1 MAVDGLERIYG
12 RNPVNEVLL
21 AGRRQV
27 RKLLVAQGARERDT
41 LGEAIAL
48 ARAASVPI
56 ERVAR
61 QELDRLNVNH
71 QGVVAEATAYPYVT
85 ISEVQ
90 DRALAGREPPLVLL
104 LDLLQDPQNLGVL
117 LRTAEAT
124 GVHGVVI
131 PQRRSVGV
139 TPAVVSASAGA
150 SEHLWVARANLA
162 HAMRALKAAGLWMFG
177 LEVSERAKP
186 VQDLDLQGG
195 IGLVVG
201 SEGEGLRR
209 LVAQSCDWLV
219 RLPMR
224 GRIESLNASVAGSIM
239 LYEIWRA
246 RGYAAG
252 EPAAE

>member
-1 MAVDGLERIYG
+1 
-12 RNPVNEVLL
+12 
-21 AGRRQV
+21 
-27 RKLLVAQGARERDT
+27 
-41 LGEAIAL
+41 
-48 ARAASVPI
+48 
-56 ERVAR
+56 
-61 QELDRLNVNH
+61 
-71 QGVVAEATAYPYVT
+71 
-85 ISEVQ
+85 
-90 DRALAGREPPLVLL
+90 
-104 LDLLQDPQNLGVL
+104 
-117 LRTAEAT
+117 
-124 GVHGVVI
+124 
-131 PQRRSVGV
+131 
-139 TPAVVSASAGA
+139 
-150 SEHLWVARANLA
+150 
-162 HAMRALKAAGLWMFG
+162 MRALKAAGLWMFG